1 MYLFGV
7 YVLGE
12 FSQIYIHIESPPSS
26 REGTFLS
33 PPKIPQAP
41 SQLIATPFPPA
52 PGNYWS
58 ISEHC
63 KLNSFPQILINVIP

>member
-52 PGNYWS
+52 PGNY
-58 ISEHC
+58 
-63 KLNSFPQILINVIP
+63 